1 MDREICVLVYSE
13 FSPASK
19 QIVDYIQSLPY
30 DIAAITGMTL
40 LAADTN
46 EIRKSLGAMNISY
59 VPCIYIKYFNGKTS
73 VYSGQQV
80 YSFIDAITAAITSA
94 AAPAAAPVQPRG
106 RTQLQAPPQ
115 QPQPQAAPSEVINL
129 EEDDMPK
136 IPEGVVKKGNVMA
149 AAAAM
154 QKVREESS
162 IMPTAIPKN
171 KTKLM

>member
-46 EIRKSLGAMNISY
+46 EIRKSLGAMNIRS

-94 AAPAAAPVQPRG
+94 AAPVQQKG

-115 QPQPQAAPSEVINL
+115 QPPQQAAPSEVINL

-136 IPEGVVKKGNVMA
+136 IPDVVVKKGNVMA